1 MTFMPTRRSEP
12 RTEPQVSQ
20 PIIFLPPYSP
30 DLNLI
35 ELMFGNDKM
44 LLKRHRDIDWL
55 VAHQVSILRVSQC
68 KELLSKMVASG

>member
-1 MTFMPTRRSEP
+1 
-12 RTEPQVSQ
+12 
-20 PIIFLPPYSP
+20 
-30 DLNLI
+30 
-35 ELMFGNDKM
+35 